1 MTLPLNV
8 LRQRFTAIKG
18 SIGVGRKGERESV
31 KSVRFWVEIFT
42 RSQPT
47 KLWSFKISYAV
58 ISK

>member
-1 MTLPLNV
+1 MYDK
-8 LRQRFTAIKG
+8 RYTAKKG